1 MFSLARQLFQQ
12 EILLVFNKAQYLETC
27 RLAHLKRFV
36 EFQSQENM
44 KCFYLL

>member
-12 EILLVFNKAQYLETC
+12 EILLVFNKARYLETW
-27 RLAHLKRFV
+27 RLVHLKRFE

-44 KCFYLL
+44 RCF